1 MLAEVVAAAEHPALV
16 ELSAQLEK
24 TPEFLK
30 YPPTGPGVV
39 APAN

>member
-1 MLAEVVAAAEHPALV
+1 LAD
-16 ELSAQLEK
+16 LSARLEK